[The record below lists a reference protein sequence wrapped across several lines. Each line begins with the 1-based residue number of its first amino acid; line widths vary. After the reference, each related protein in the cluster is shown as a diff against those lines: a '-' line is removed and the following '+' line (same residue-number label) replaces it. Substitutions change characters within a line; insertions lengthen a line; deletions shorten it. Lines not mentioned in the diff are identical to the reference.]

1 VRHQQEAESRAFLT
15 SQSQREREEDAARTL
30 RENIEP
36 SGVTTAITAS
46 PMIPDDAARLD
57 DLEQS
62 QLEEALRLS
71 VQTAD
76 RLDDLGKFQ
85 LEDALRLSAQT
96 ADVGA
101 VPIGPLVMSAR
112 MEGSTPITT
121 RPVSSV
127 QHTEPP
133 ATNGIPHAGAKTTRP
148 QVPSSRLGSTS
159 SASVPPVSTRP
170 DLFSDVIRQALE
182 DGAPPTKRLL
192 INKVDHT
199 DEDIQAVKD
208 YVRGKHFRSNY
219 DTYETGF
226 QMWSDGVRTVEQ
238 QSGERPHF
246 TFGHRSQSV
255 VRNR

>member
-62 QLEEALRLS
+62 QLEE
-71 VQTAD
+71 
-76 RLDDLGKFQ
+76 
-85 LEDALRLSAQT
+85 ALRLSAQT